1 MEVIGR
7 NDRARHGEYRHCGHR
22 RAGARLCE
30 VKRRAR
36 QYDALEAVGRTN
48 QESLMRTALDFLLRS
63 AMLKRPVRFDVIS
76 VDGKG
81 QVCGHIRDAFEMT
94 L

>member
-1 MEVIGR
+1 MLVFVEME
-7 NDRARHGEYRHCGHR
+7 
-22 RAGARLCE
+22 
-30 VKRRAR
+30 RRAR
-36 QYDALEAVGRTN
+36 QHDALEAVGRTK
-48 QESLMRTALDFLLRS
+48 QESLMSTALDFLLRS
-63 AMLKRPVRFDVIS
+63 AMLERPVRFDVIS

>member
-7 NDRARHGEYRHCGHR
+7 NYRARRGEIDIVATDGPV
-22 RAGARLCE
+22 LVFVE

-36 QYDALEAVGRTN
+36 QHDALEAVGRTK